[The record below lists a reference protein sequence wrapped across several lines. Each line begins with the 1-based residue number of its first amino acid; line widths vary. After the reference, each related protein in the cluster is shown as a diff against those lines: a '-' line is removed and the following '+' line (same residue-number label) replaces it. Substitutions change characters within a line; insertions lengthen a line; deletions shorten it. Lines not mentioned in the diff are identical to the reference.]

1 MECVIY
7 HLATEPVHVDTF
19 SKLTMVSSTVIEAI
33 QRPSQLQS
41 AQVFANGK
49 RGGHADFILPCDHN
63 LSCI

>member
-7 HLATEPVHVDTF
+7 HLANEPVHVDMF
-19 SKLTMVSSTVIEAI
+19 PKLTMVSGTVIEAMEK
-33 QRPSQLQS
+33 PSELQP

-49 RGGHADFILPCDHN
+49 RGGHADFILPSDHN